1 MPLISYAPTGAVT
14 LADKERQTS
23 QSKPDGLSPLRLKT
37 PVAVRAPTSP
47 PFLKRHVSCH
57 HCAPGLYITYQYRDR
72 FISFHFCESVSFCF
86 EKKTKMEKAEKESM
100 MSLLVSGTTTSPA
113 EEEDSPTNLHSILA
127 ANTTTQPSLP
137 LSLFADTY
145 RSLATPKTEP
155 PLYQY
160 GAVSSPNDYSIFN
173 HLPDLLTLDNSPY
186 KRTRLL
192 DSSHQTLA
200 ASSHYQLYPSPP
212 VVAPRGSRL
221 ARERRQTLSDKTRCL
236 QKLLPWENKMDTAA
250 MLETAHRYVRF
261 LQAQVAAL
269 HAMPIVASDCSPP
282 VLTRGRGGGGGDV
295 EVMSRLSR
303 SQMLQVIVNSPVAQ
317 MRMAEQGRCV
327 FSVEQLALLNKKSVI
342 RSAMVSAA
350 SSAASGSGH
359 YYHPSATSF
368 FDSSASASTTN

>member
-1 MPLISYAPTGAVT
+1 
-14 LADKERQTS
+14 
-23 QSKPDGLSPLRLKT
+23 
-37 PVAVRAPTSP
+37 
-47 PFLKRHVSCH
+47 
-57 HCAPGLYITYQYRDR
+57 
-72 FISFHFCESVSFCF
+72 
-86 EKKTKMEKAEKESM
+86 M

-113 EEEDSPTNLHSILA
+113 EEDSHTNLHSILTA
-127 ANTTTQPSLP
+127 QPSLP
-137 LSLFADTY
+137 LSLFAETY
-145 RSLATPKTEP
+145 CSLAKPKAGP
-155 PLYQY
+155 PLYHY

-200 ASSHYQLYPSPP
+200 ASSAYQLYPSPP

-236 QKLLPWENKMDTAA
+236 QKLLPWENKMDTAT

-269 HAMPIVASDCSPP
+269 QAMPIVSSDCSLP
-282 VLTRGRGGGGGDV
+282 VLTRGGGGGGDV

-303 SQMLQVIVNSPVAQ
+303 SQMLQVIVSSPVAQ

-342 RSAMVSAA
+342 RSAMA
-350 SSAASGSGH
+350 SSAALGSGH

-368 FDSSASASTTN
+368 SASTTN